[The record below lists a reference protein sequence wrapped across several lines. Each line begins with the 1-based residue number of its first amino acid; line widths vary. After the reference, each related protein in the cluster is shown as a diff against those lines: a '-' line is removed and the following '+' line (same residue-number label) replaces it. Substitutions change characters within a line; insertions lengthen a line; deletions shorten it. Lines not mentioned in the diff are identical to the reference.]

1 MEVKENSQYE
11 NLFKNLL
18 SKESNYE
25 FFLRAQLLLKKELKK
40 NANSSNYIPL
50 LIYCIN
56 HLKESEDKQS
66 VNTLLDYALEQY
78 IKKIT
83 ILPEGLPKQQFI
95 EGFLKAFDD
104 CNGLFATHNF
114 RVKFLYYCKKN
125 KIEEKTLKL
134 YKCYD
139 IFAKGCISAKEYVDA
154 YNYCMKSENIKLLF
168 ELFDD
173 FEKLCESMKKEGLS
187 DIENPLYNYKLIFKK
202 LDKEELNL
210 LILRTTL
217 ELLINKKIEL
227 AFEFIGKYYNKNQ
240 NQNDII
246 INFGYNLVCLMIRKP
261 HGFDDFWSLINIY
274 KLVMDKRFD
283 IQNYLNQISKIYYNK
298 TFLKK

>member
-1 MEVKENSQYE
+1 
-11 NLFKNLL
+11 
-18 SKESNYE
+18 
-25 FFLRAQLLLKKELKK
+25 
-40 NANSSNYIPL
+40 
-50 LIYCIN
+50 
-56 HLKESEDKQS
+56 
-66 VNTLLDYALEQY
+66 
-78 IKKIT
+78 
-83 ILPEGLPKQQFI
+83 LPEGLQKQQFV

-125 KIEEKTLKL
+125 KIDEKNLKM

-168 ELFDD
+168 ELFDV
-173 FEKLCESMKKEGLS
+173 FEKLCESFKNEEELL
-187 DIENPLYNYKLIFKK
+187 DAENPLYNYKLLFKK
-202 LDKEELNL
+202 LDKEELNI

-227 AFEFIGKYYNKNQ
+227 AFEFIGKYYNKKEDN
-240 NQNDII
+240 II

-261 HGFDDFWSLINIY
+261 QGFDDFWSLINIY
-274 KLVMDKRFD
+274 KLVMEKRFD

>member
-1 MEVKENSQYE
+1 MEEKENSQYE
-11 NLFKNLL
+11 SLFKKLL

-25 FFLRAQLLLKKELKK
+25 FFLKAQLLLKKELKK
-40 NANSSNYIPL
+40 NANPTNYIPL

-83 ILPEGLPKQQFI
+83 ILPEGLPKQQFV

-125 KIEEKTLKL
+125 KIDEKNLKM

-154 YNYCMKSENIKLLF
+154 YNYCMKSEKIQLLF
-168 ELFDD
+168 ELFDA
-173 FEKLCESMKKEGLS
+173 FENLCENFKKEDGLI
-187 DIENPLYNYKLIFKK
+187 DVDNPLYNYKLLFRK
-202 LDKEELNL
+202 LDKEELSI

-227 AFEFIGKYYNKNQ
+227 AFEFIGKYYNKKEDN
-240 NQNDII
+240 II

-261 HGFDDFWSLINIY
+261 QSFDDFWSLINIY